1 MYVICTHVY
10 MYSFM
15 IPAKKKEKSSYP
27 NIHVSE
33 LGAVPIGSDNRGSTV
48 HKYPFLL

>member
-1 MYVICTHVY
+1 MLVYVLMSIYMY
-10 MYSFM
+10 YSFM
-15 IPAKKKEKSSYP
+15 IPAKKKEEKSSYP

-48 HKYPFLL
+48 